1 MKMNDKQYSLV
12 KCIRILIRTDEELTE
27 AFENLCSGNQSGS
40 MRIAQISL
48 DVAKLISEGD

>member
-1 MKMNDKQYSLV
+1 MNDKQYSLV